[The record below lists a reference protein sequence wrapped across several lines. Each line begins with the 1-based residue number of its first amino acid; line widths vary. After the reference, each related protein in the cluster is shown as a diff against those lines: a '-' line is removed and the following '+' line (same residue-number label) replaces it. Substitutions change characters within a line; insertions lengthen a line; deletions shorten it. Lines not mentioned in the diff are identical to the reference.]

1 MNRVVIGTRGS
12 SLALWQANHV
22 QDALKASRSDLE
34 VSLKIIRTKG
44 DEALHAPL
52 HVMLDK
58 GLFTRKIEE
67 TLLAG
72 AIDLAVHSL
81 KDLPTE
87 LPDGLVL
94 AATTSRQDPAD
105 VLVSKD
111 GQTLKTLGDGAKVL
125 TGSLRRRAQLLHCRP
140 DLRISSVRGNVETRL
155 RKLSECEAQAIV
167 FAHAGLVRLGLG
179 ERVTERLDPAQFVPA
194 CGQGALAIEIRCD
207 DLSVR
212 EMLHSLDDLES
223 RRAVTAERA
232 FLATLEGGCQ
242 VPIGAYA
249 RETPGRETLALTGMV
264 ANLDGSRL
272 LRKTIADAVTGV
284 EAAKELGQR
293 LAEELRKDGA
303 QEILDEVTNLS
314 QSQENW

>member
-1 MNRVVIGTRGS
+1 MIGTRGS

-34 VSLKIIRTKG
+34 VCLKIIRTKG
-44 DEALHAPL
+44 DEALDGPF
-52 HVMLDK
+52 HVTLDK

-67 TLLAG
+67 ALLAG

-87 LPDGLVL
+87 LPDGLTL
-94 AATTSRQDPAD
+94 AAITSRQDPAD

-111 GQTLKTLGDGAKVL
+111 GQILKTLGDGAEVL
-125 TGSLRRRAQLLHCRP
+125 TGSLRRRAQLLHRRP
-140 DLRISSVRGNVETRL
+140 NLRVSSVRGNVETRL
-155 RKLSECEAQAIV
+155 MKLSECEAQAIV
-167 FAHAGLVRLGLG
+167 LARAGLVRLGLG

-194 CGQGALAIEIRCD
+194 CGQGALAIETRCD
-207 DLSVR
+207 DLSMR

-223 RRAVTAERA
+223 RRYVTAERA

-249 RETPGRETLALTGMV
+249 RGTPGGETLTLTGMV

-272 LRKTIADAVTGV
+272 LQKTIAAAVTGA

-293 LAEELRKDGA
+293 LAEELRNDGA
-303 QEILDEVTNLS
+303 MEILDEVTNLS
-314 QSQENW
+314 QSQESW

>member
-1 MNRVVIGTRGS
+1 MNRIVIGTRSS
-12 SLALWQANHV
+12 SLALWQANYV

-34 VSLKIIRTKG
+34 ICLKTIKTKG

-67 TLLAG
+67 ELLAG

-87 LPDGLVL
+87 LPDGLTL
-94 AATTSRQDPAD
+94 AAITSRQDPAD

-111 GQTLKTLGDGAKVL
+111 GQTLETLGEGAQVL
-125 TGSLRRRAQLLHCRP
+125 TGSLRRRAQLLHYRP
-140 DLRISSVRGNVETRL
+140 DLRVSSVRGNVETRL
-155 RKLSECEAQAIV
+155 QKLSECQAQAIV
-167 FAHAGLVRLGLG
+167 LAHAGLVRLGLG

-194 CGQGALAIEIRCD
+194 CGQGALAIETRCD
-207 DLSVR
+207 DLPVR
-212 EMLHSLDDLES
+212 EILHCLDDLET

-249 RETPGRETLALTGMV
+249 RETPGREKLTLTGMV
-264 ANLDGSRL
+264 ASLDGSRL
-272 LRKTIADAVTGV
+272 LRKTIAAAVTD
-284 EAAKELGQR
+284 AKVAKKLGQR
-293 LAEELRKDGA
+293 LAEELRNDGA
-303 QEILDEVTNLS
+303 REILDDVANQS